1 MVIFGLSVFLHKP
14 PVKLSICKNIHII
27 CIFRTIQALLAQTLG
42 VLTVSCGAA
51 LEYTEKQP
59 RKYSAKPYEGMRAM
73 NNDTEKGY
81 LKISV
86 TEVGGTIPIKGA
98 LVVITEYG
106 DDDGESVNVLY
117 SLTTDESGYTPTLA
131 LDAPVKSES
140 MMPGA
145 YQPYALYNINVVFDR
160 YYPVESVGV
169 PVFAGVT
176 SIQPINLLPLS
187 EKAFIAG
194 ADNGRI
200 MIYETP
206 GMNALS
212 PDGVVRD
219 EIGNR
224 NGTVSGG
231 VIQEGR
237 Q

>member
-1 MVIFGLSVFLHKP
+1 M
-14 PVKLSICKNIHII
+14 
-27 CIFRTIQALLAQTLG
+27 
-42 VLTVSCGAA
+42 SCGAA

-86 TEVGGTIPIKGA
+86 TEAGGTIPIKGA

-187 EKAFIAG
+187 EKASIAG

>member
-1 MVIFGLSVFLHKP
+1 MQKYTYNLYIPHNSSVT
-14 PVKLSICKNIHII
+14 
-27 CIFRTIQALLAQTLG
+27 CIVLG

-59 RKYSAKPYEGMRAM
+59 RKYSAKSYEGMRAM

-81 LKISV
+81 LKIIV
-86 TEVGGTIPIKGA
+86 TEAGGTIPIKGA

-117 SLTTDESGYTPTLA
+117 SLTTDESGYTPTVA

-145 YQPYALYNINVVFDR
+145 YQPYALYNINVVFDG

-176 SIQPINLLPLS
+176 SIQPVNLLPLS
-187 EKAFIAG
+187 EKASIAG

>member
-1 MVIFGLSVFLHKP
+1 MDVRYFCINRPSNSVYAKIYIQFVYSTQFKRHLHELSDAH
-14 PVKLSICKNIHII
+14 
-27 CIFRTIQALLAQTLG
+27 
-42 VLTVSCGAA
+42 TVSCGAA
-51 LEYTEKQP
+51 FAYTEKQP

-86 TEVGGTIPIKGA
+86 TEAGGTIPIKGA

-106 DDDGESVNVLY
+106 DDDGESGNVLY
-117 SLTTDESGYTPTLA
+117 SLTTDNGGYTPTVA

-145 YQPYALYNINVVFDR
+145 YQPYALYNINVVFDG

-187 EKAFIAG
+187 EKASIAG
-194 ADNGRI
+194 
-200 MIYETP
+200 
-206 GMNALS
+206 S
-212 PDGVVRD
+212 
-219 EIGNR
+219 
-224 NGTVSGG
+224 
-231 VIQEGR
+231 R
-237 Q
+237 QRTNHDI

>member
-1 MVIFGLSVFLHKP
+1 MVIFGLQVFLHKP
-14 PVKLSICKNIHII
+14 SVKYDICKNIHTI
-27 CIFRTIQALLAQTLG
+27 CIFRTIQALLALTLG
-42 VLTVSCGAA
+42 VLTVSYGAA

-59 RKYSAKPYEGMRAM
+59 RKYSAKSYEGMRAM

-81 LKISV
+81 LKIIV
-86 TEVGGTIPIKGA
+86 TEAGGTIPIKGA

-106 DDDGESVNVLY
+106 DDDGESGNVLY
-117 SLTTDESGYTPTLA
+117 SLTTDESGYTPTVA

-187 EKAFIAG
+187 EMASIAG